1 LFRALQKHSGAG
13 ALLHAER
20 PGACRGWSGEEDFP
34 SEPMNR
40 SAPRSLLLAAVAT
53 LLALPAVAA
62 VGTDEGARIPA
73 ASQARAQGAS
83 ETPEQRERALFQD
96 SDVSLRVGCSRITA
110 PSGRAGPSRDARL
123 CR

>member
-1 LFRALQKHSGAG
+1 LFQVLQNIPAAARARGTAANLSP
-13 ALLHAER
+13 LIRRER
-20 PGACRGWSGEEDFP
+20 FRSK
-34 SEPMNR
+34 PMNR
-40 SAPRSLLLAAVAT
+40 SAPRSLVLAAVAT

-62 VGTDEGARIPA
+62 IGTDEGARIPA

-96 SDVSLRVGCSRITA
+96 SDVSLRIGCSRITA
-110 PSGRAGPSRDARL
+110 PSDRAGPSRNARL